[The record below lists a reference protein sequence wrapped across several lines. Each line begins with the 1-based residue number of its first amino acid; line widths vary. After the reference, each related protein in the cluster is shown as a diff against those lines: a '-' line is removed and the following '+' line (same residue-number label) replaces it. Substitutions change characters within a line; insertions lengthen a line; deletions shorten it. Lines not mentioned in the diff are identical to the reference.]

1 MTLDNTALATVPEE
15 VFTGCAQLVTLS
27 MHGCPIRQDMMEA
40 TPGYAEFFKRV
51 QGKHSA
57 KIHGG
62 AMIGS
67 KGLDDGVDHDVSRD
81 MAGAHT

>member
-1 MTLDNTALATVPEE
+1 
-15 VFTGCAQLVTLS
+15 
-27 MHGCPIRQDMMEA
+27 MEA
-40 TPGYAEFFKRV
+40 TPGYTEFFKRV

-67 KGLDDGVDHDVSRD
+67 KGLDDGVDHDISRD